1 MTGVPISNLFKTFD
15 LFDLLDLNLHQCLK
29 IFPLYPSSALTCCF
43 GVVVIAVPN
52 INKKTNE
59 KIVIFFNREPVYEDI
74 MQWDKLYYVGGDAAQ
89 SGTLQ
94 GEIAAEVICG
104 A

>member
-15 LFDLLDLNLHQCLK
+15 LFDLLALNLHQCLK

-52 INKKTNE
+52 INKKTGQGGE
-59 KIVIFFNREPVYEDI
+59 GVAPVKECPNCHTVHDR
-74 MQWDKLYYVGGDAAQ
+74 DVNAANNI
-89 SGTLQ
+89 L
-94 GEIAAEVICG
+94 AEG
-104 A
+104 LRLLA

>member
-1 MTGVPISNLFKTFD
+1 MTGVPISNPFKTFD

-59 KIVIFFNREPVYEDI
+59 KIVIFFNRDFIDNPFNCYTSVTYLKNFTI
-74 MQWDKLYYVGGDAAQ
+74 
-89 SGTLQ
+89 
-94 GEIAAEVICG
+94 
-104 A
+104 